1 MSKNELLKEFVKLTP
16 AERDELWEALWTLEE
31 RHVLGK
37 SAPTPEETA
46 ILDSEMEEYERD
58 PQPGSPWPEVEARL
72 RTKL

>member
-31 RHVLGK
+31 RHVLGM

-46 ILDSEMEEYERD
+46 LLDSEMEEYNRD
-58 PQPGSPWPEVEARL
+58 LQPGAPWPEVEARL